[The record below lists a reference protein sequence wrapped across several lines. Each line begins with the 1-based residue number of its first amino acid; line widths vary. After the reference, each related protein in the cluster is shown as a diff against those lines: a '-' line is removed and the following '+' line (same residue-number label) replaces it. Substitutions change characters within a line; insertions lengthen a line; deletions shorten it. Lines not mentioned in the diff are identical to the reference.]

1 MQLAAAV
8 SNLVAGEWPGHSG
21 TLPDS
26 HDQPH
31 GSRGMLHSA
40 GDKTLFNS
48 CPEILLA
55 AGDAREIVAAASSSL
70 SIDVL
75 GSCLAGVGSDAP

>member
-1 MQLAAAV
+1 
-8 SNLVAGEWPGHSG
+8 
-21 TLPDS
+21 
-26 HDQPH
+26 
-31 GSRGMLHSA
+31 MLHSA